1 MKVLSNTL
9 VATQAA
15 SFYFCPKQ
23 LFMSILK
30 NNQPKHRGRYPEKNI
45 RDGFGFRY
53 DIRMIPVH
61 FSENKSH
68 EDIE

>member
-9 VATQAA
+9 VAAQAA

-23 LFMSILK
+23 LFMSVLK

-45 RDGFGFRY
+45 CHGFGFWY
-53 DIRMIPVH
+53 DIRMITPQ
-61 FSENKSH
+61 FIENKSH
-68 EDIE
+68 ADID